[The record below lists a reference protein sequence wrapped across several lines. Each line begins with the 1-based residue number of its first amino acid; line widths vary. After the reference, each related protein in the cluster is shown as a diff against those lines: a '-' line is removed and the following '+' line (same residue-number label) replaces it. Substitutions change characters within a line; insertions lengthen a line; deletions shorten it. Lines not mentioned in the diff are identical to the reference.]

1 MFGLSG
7 IQFSLCNNK
16 QIYGYTAQ
24 LTPHCHKKSDIS
36 WISVSY
42 SSGSLG
48 RSESNCQMKSV
59 SQNQIRQGEH
69 DIQFSGLFSQT
80 FVPVFSVPEQSF
92 DYSKN
97 VFNL

>member
-1 MFGLSG
+1 MSIAIKRATCCEIRVNYLSG
-7 IQFSLCNNK
+7 SP
-16 QIYGYTAQ
+16 GRTE
-24 LTPHCHKKSDIS
+24 
-36 WISVSY
+36 
-42 SSGSLG
+42 SS
-48 RSESNCQMKSV
+48 CQMRSV

-80 FVPVFSVPEQSF
+80 FVPGFSVPEQFF

>member
-1 MFGLSG
+1 MKRSE
-7 IQFSLCNNK
+7 IHQ
-16 QIYGYTAQ
+16 
-24 LTPHCHKKSDIS
+24 
-36 WISVSY
+36 SY
-42 SSGSLG
+42 PSGSRGG
-48 RSESNCQMKSV
+48 RTESSCQMRSV

-80 FVPVFSVPEQSF
+80 FVPGFSVPEQSF